1 MQVVY
6 LTDTRF
12 TDAHYRNAYLEAINK
27 NHTLKIW
34 DLSYIYGDK
43 SKENNTRGDVCYIH
57 TIEELQSSIE
67 HLQVNGPILFLYLMV
82 ARRLKQI
89 RKYIT
94 GTGKYSL
101 RIDKESYGEFFRRE
115 AYKYYYKELTFVE
128 KVKSTL
134 ICQPLLRT
142 GVFILRNGK
151 KPFQHLMSPLN
162 SYPESNQYFHPMHQ
176 VNYDETKKATEEHGE
191 KIVTEKYALFID
203 TALANH
209 PAYDKNGWY
218 TDKNMYFDNLNMY
231 FERFE
236 QETGLKVV
244 IAAYPKVTYNGA
256 EFGAREIFYNKTAEL
271 IRDAEVIL
279 AHTSSTLFSAVLMRK
294 PIVFLFYEEMKNDA
308 SRPFYFCIKYMAEV
322 LGQKLDNMKYD
333 CSTAWSVNVPKYE
346 AYEKKYILV
355 DEKKKL
361 SNSEII
367 LDVINSIERETI

>member
-43 SKENNTRGDVCYIH
+43 SKENNTRGVVCYIH

-209 PAYDKNGWY
+209 PAYEKNGWY

-231 FERFE
+231 FSPHHIRKAIPKCIPI
-236 QETGLKVV
+236 TPV
-244 IAAYPKVTYNGA
+244 IVGKIQS
-256 EFGAREIFYNKTAEL
+256 FFYNLMNFPVSFHIRKIYYIRISIL
-271 IRDAEVIL
+271 IHI
-279 AHTSSTLFSAVLMRK
+279 ST
-294 PIVFLFYEEMKNDA
+294 I
-308 SRPFYFCIKYMAEV
+308 PF
-322 LGQKLDNMKYD
+322 
-333 CSTAWSVNVPKYE
+333 
-346 AYEKKYILV
+346 
-355 DEKKKL
+355 
-361 SNSEII
+361 
-367 LDVINSIERETI
+367 